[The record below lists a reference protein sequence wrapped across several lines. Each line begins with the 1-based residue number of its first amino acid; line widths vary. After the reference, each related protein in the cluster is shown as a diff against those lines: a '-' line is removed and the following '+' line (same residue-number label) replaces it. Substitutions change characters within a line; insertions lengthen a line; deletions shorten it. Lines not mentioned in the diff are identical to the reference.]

1 MNSGITDNS
10 SNITESG
17 DGVRQH
23 TQPDRP
29 ETPGERLAR
38 RVKQLRRER
47 HWSLE
52 KLALACGVSRSMLSQ
67 IERMEA
73 SPTLAVTSAIADGFG
88 LTLGELVDEPGA
100 KPSLHVTRAGDEKS
114 MLRHDTTCAI
124 RALTPLRFEG
134 DLELYEVRLEP
145 GQELRSA
152 AHKPGTREI
161 VVVTEGSVSVES
173 GNESVLLAPGDCV
186 SYRADIAHAIA
197 NRGTTHSSVLLVDA
211 YD

>member
-1 MNSGITDNS
+1 MLD
-10 SNITESG
+10 EAP
-17 DGVRQH
+17 RPEAAR
-23 TQPDRP
+23 PDRS
-29 ETPGERLAR
+29 ESSGERLAR
-38 RVKQLRRER
+38 RVNQLRRER

-88 LTLGELVDEPGA
+88 LSLGELIDEPGA
-100 KPSLHVTRAGDEKS
+100 KPLLHVTRANDQKS
-114 MLRHDTTCAI
+114 MLRHDAACAI

-134 DLELYEVRLEP
+134 DLELYELKLEP
-145 GQELRSA
+145 GQELRSG

-161 VVVTEGSVSVES
+161 VFVTAGSVGVEA
-173 GNESVLLAPGDCV
+173 GNESVLLASGDCV
-186 SYRADIAHAIA
+186 SYRADIAHAIS
-197 NRGTTHSSVLLVDA
+197 NRGAIGCSVLLVDA